1 MYDRLHEAEDNVGAV
16 QHVDVGGRL
25 AQPHTRD
32 GPRLDDGLVGG
43 AVLLQRLLD
52 GVDEGLLLQMSR
64 ATWRS

>member
-16 QHVDVGGRL
+16 QHVDVCGRL

-32 GPRLDDGLVGG
+32 RPRFNDGLVGG

-52 GVDEGLLLQMSR
+52 RIDEGLLL
-64 ATWRS
+64 